1 MNDTHRISTNSFHE
15 KYSFLKFEFVNCSK
29 FKYLP
34 QNHLHK
40 TFFSAETIQGWK
52 LFVEI
57 QYLYYVCTLLLSKKS
72 DCEAQS
78 NVCTTSNFNAL
89 STISHHFASFCLLS
103 ESVTLFLDFLY
114 RPGRFVPPSTM
125 SRDIVEQGTNQLG
138 L

>member
-57 QYLYYVCTLLLSKKS
+57 QYLYYVCTLLLYLKRVIVRHRVTY
-72 DCEAQS
+72 AQYQ
-78 NVCTTSNFNAL
+78 
-89 STISHHFASFCLLS
+89 ISML
-103 ESVTLFLDFLY
+103 
-114 RPGRFVPPSTM
+114 
-125 SRDIVEQGTNQLG
+125 
-138 L
+138 